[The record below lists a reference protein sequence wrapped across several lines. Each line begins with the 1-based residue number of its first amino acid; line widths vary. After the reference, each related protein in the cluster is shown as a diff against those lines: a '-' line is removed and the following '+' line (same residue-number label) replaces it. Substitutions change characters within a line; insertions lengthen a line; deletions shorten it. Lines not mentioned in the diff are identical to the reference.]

1 MVHLTP
7 IHSAETSATA
17 LDCVHP
23 ITDVS
28 LLICHELRTPLTSIN
43 GALKLLGYQQNG
55 TLSDDAQRLLT
66 IAINNADRLTR
77 LANALENQ
85 AVPLLTLLSTTEM
98 DLLQIENDLHRA
110 VEQQEFELAYQP
122 IVAADSGQIVG
133 FEALARWQHS
143 TRGEIS
149 PEVFIPLAEKT
160 GLIGTLG
167 RSLLDQA
174 CQQLRQWQTEFPAIP
189 ALSISVN
196 LSAVQLLQPQLA
208 AEVDAILRRHHLDPS
223 SLKLEVTESALID
236 NKDLALATL
245 ADLHQLGIQL
255 YIDDFGTGYSS
266 LGRLRDLPFDTLKI
280 DRSFIRNKNWAM
292 SEAILMMAERLNLD
306 VIVEGVETLD
316 DVLTLRSLGC
326 KKMQGYYFSAPAAAA
341 DIAALLGQ
349 QAGGRCFQVDPPVL
363 GAVLD
368 ANF

>member
-1 MVHLTP
+1 MVCLTP
-7 IHSAETSATA
+7 INSAKSAEDSDPCS
-17 LDCVHP
+17 DCAYP
-23 ITDVS
+23 IDDIS

-43 GALKLLGYQQNG
+43 GALKLLGCYQSG
-55 TLSDDAQRLLT
+55 ALSDDAQRLLT

-85 AVPLLTLLSTTEM
+85 AVPLLTLISTSEM
-98 DLLQIENDLHRA
+98 DSLQIENDLHRA

-143 TRGEIS
+143 TRGAIS

-174 CQQLRQWQTEFPAIP
+174 CQQLRHWQTEFPAIP

-196 LSAVQLLQPQLA
+196 LSALQLLQPQLV
-208 AEVDAILRRHHLDPS
+208 AEVDEIIQRHHLDPS

-292 SEAILMMAERLNLD
+292 SEAILMMAERLNLE

-316 DVLTLRSLGC
+316 DMLTLRSLGC

-341 DIAALLGQ
+341 DIATLLGQ
-349 QAGGRCFQVDPPVL
+349 QGGGRCFRVAPPAL
-363 GAVLD
+363 GAML
-368 ANF
+368 